1 MTNLFTEIPER
12 EPAEIVAGDLLQWK
26 RPDLA
31 TDYAPGTYQL
41 LYKARLEGAGSTVI
55 TISTT
60 AADFA
65 VSVASATTAAYTAG
79 RYRWS
84 AYIVRVSDSER
95 VEVDSGSWV
104 VEANKTTATTDPR
117 SHARKVL
124 DLIKSLL
131 EGRAAADV
139 ASYSIAGRSL
149 TKMSI
154 QELLQWKAVYER
166 DVKAEEAAEAI
177 ANGMGT
183 GRRVLVR
190 FTGN

>member
-1 MTNLFTEIPER
+1 MNLFTEIASR

-31 TDYAPGTYQL
+31 ADYAPGTYQL
-41 LYKARLEGAGSTVI
+41 RYDARLEGAGSLVTI
-55 TISTT
+55 TST

-79 RYRWS
+79 RYQWS
-84 AYIVRVSDSER
+84 AYIVRVSDGQR
-95 VEVDSGSWV
+95 IEVDSGSWTV
-104 VEANKTTATTDPR
+104 AANKTTATTDPR

-124 DLIKSLL
+124 DAIKALL
-131 EGRAAADV
+131 EGRATADV
-139 ASYSIAGRSL
+139 ASYAIAGRSL

-154 QELLQWKAVYER
+154 QELLQWKGVYER
-166 DVKAEEAAEAI
+166 EVKAEEAAEAI